1 MPKKKLTGKVT
12 STKMEKTIVVS
23 VESVKRHKV
32 YKKLIRKTKKFK
44 ARDDLNVAMGDTVV
58 IEECMPYSKTVTWK
72 VVEKLEVEAK

>member
-32 YKKLIRKTKKFK
+32 YKKLIRKSKKFK

>member
-44 ARDDLNVAMGDTVV
+44 ARDDLNVTMGDTVV

-72 VVEKLEVEAK
+72 VVEKLEAEVK

>member
-72 VVEKLEVEAK
+72 VVEKLEAEVK

>member
-44 ARDDLNVAMGDTVV
+44 ARDDLNVTMGDTVV